1 MKSSHK
7 LSDAVHILAYI
18 ELLPNDDLSSA
29 AIARSVESNPS
40 LIRRLMSQLTQAGLL
55 TTQAGK
61 ATPKLSRPAA
71 TISLR
76 DVLHAIDPAP
86 TLLSIDDKTNP
97 QCLVGGNIQQT
108 LNDVYE
114 EVQTAAEAKMASIS
128 LQSIIDELLVHA
140 ANKPTD

>member
-61 ATPKLSRPAA
+61 ATPKLNFDSFMNSVPLFSAMRYPLMREVFWHK
-71 TISLR
+71 SC
-76 DVLHAIDPAP
+76 HA
-86 TLLSIDDKTNP
+86 
-97 QCLVGGNIQQT
+97 
-108 LNDVYE
+108 VY
-114 EVQTAAEAKMASIS
+114 
-128 LQSIIDELLVHA
+128 
-140 ANKPTD
+140 